1 VRAPDCFPRP
11 PVRPPVPRTC
21 LTVGLVCAACPA
33 ALAAVVPPDGLDEPL
48 TDLPAEVIEHGLLS
62 TVQLVRFH
70 RALPLSERAAVR
82 ACLLAHTAARRS
94 VCPPPQEMIE
104 YANMRHEKLLKSGER
119 AGFLL
124 GDGAGMGKGRQ
135 IAGIMFHNLR
145 KGNMKYAR
153 PCCCHCSSPLASA
166 SSVLAD

>member
-1 VRAPDCFPRP
+1 MGAKREGHGGGVRVSHGWGVALEPS
-11 PVRPPVPRTC
+11 
-21 LTVGLVCAACPA
+21 PA
-33 ALAAVVPPDGLDEPL
+33 
-48 TDLPAEVIEHGLLS
+48 
-62 TVQLVRFH
+62 VQQGNARS
-70 RALPLSERAAVR
+70 RAQESLAAVR